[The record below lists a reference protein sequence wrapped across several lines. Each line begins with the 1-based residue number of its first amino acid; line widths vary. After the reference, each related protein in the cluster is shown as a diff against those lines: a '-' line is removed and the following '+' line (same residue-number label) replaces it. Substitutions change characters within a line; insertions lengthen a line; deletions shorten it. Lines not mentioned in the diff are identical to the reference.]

1 MTHLTFSEASYEYR
15 IAYVRSLPPSSE
27 GAKPA
32 ALELLASALG
42 SPSIFDFDTLEKL
55 ENIKALSSH
64 ELFKLLQIFAKEGLS
79 EYQAWVSQN
88 GPLLEIHREL
98 AICYVKGFIYITLR
112 YRFGGGSASAEDEAS
127 HLRVIRI

>member
-1 MTHLTFSEASYEYR
+1 MTFSEASYEYR

-32 ALELLASALG
+32 ALELLASALR

-79 EYQAWVSQN
+79 EYQVWVSQN

-98 AICYVKGFIYITLR
+98 AICYAKGFINITL
-112 YRFGGGSASAEDEAS
+112 
-127 HLRVIRI
+127 